1 MLLLVV
7 VERLAFNRDRY
18 LDRHETQ
25 PHYLLDVMGLSDT
38 IYGTKAKKINILL
51 DFFSEVKYYLSER
64 KGVVFVDEKTKR
76 LILIV
81 VVIVFVLFVLTQ
93 VLPFLPGKLE
103 VIFFFLNIGIL
114 LICIA
119 GTHFRMLLSKNL
131 PLH

>member
-7 VERLAFNRDRY
+7 VERLAFNRVRY
-18 LDRHETQ
+18 SDRHEIQ
-25 PHYLLDVMGLSDT
+25 PHCLLDVMGLSDT

-81 VVIVFVLFVLTQ
+81 VVIVVVLFVLTQ
-93 VLPFLPGKLE
+93 VLPFLLGVVLIHGFSDAMKG
-103 VIFFFLNIGIL
+103 IFD
-114 LICIA
+114 A
-119 GTHFRMLLSKNL
+119 VEASV
-131 PLH
+131 

>member
-18 LDRHETQ
+18 LDRHEIQ

-81 VVIVFVLFVLTQ
+81 VVIVVVLFVLTQ
-93 VLPFLPGKLE
+93 VLPFLLGVVLIHGFSDAMKG
-103 VIFFFLNIGIL
+103 IFD
-114 LICIA
+114 A
-119 GTHFRMLLSKNL
+119 VEASV
-131 PLH
+131 